1 MWNWFLFLPA
11 GVMLLYLAWRVT
23 SNAQIGKVA
32 VARIATTAWIISWMS
47 IVGYMMVADRK
58 ASYEFVA
65 QRDLGYYFGS
75 AAFIAIPFFLV
86 GFASLSLRRR
96 QWSAVCRSVFA
107 FAAASVGFLFIP
119 SLFFSGWIVGCVLSG
134 YSSCL

>member
-1 MWNWFLFLPA
+1 LLFLPT

-23 SNAQIGKVA
+23 STAQVGKVA
-32 VARIATTAWIISWMS
+32 VARIATTSWIISWMS
-47 IVGYMMVADRK
+47 VVGYMLVADK
-58 ASYEFVA
+58 MASFEFVA

-86 GFASLSLRRR
+86 GLASFSLQRR
-96 QWSAVCRSVFA
+96 QWSAVRKSMFA
-107 FAAASVGFLFIP
+107 FAAASVGFFFIP